1 MTVMDPLHIVCPHCH
16 KTNRVAQAAMGSA
29 PHCGS
34 CHQAL
39 FTGEPVQLDA
49 DSFAKHEGRSHIP
62 VVVDFWAPWCGY
74 CRRIAPAVEA
84 LADEL
89 DGRIRVAGVN
99 VDDAPDV
106 AARFGVNTIP
116 TLLLFKDGR
125 LLGRPFVG
133 PRSQADIR
141 EYLSANGVL

>member
-1 MTVMDPLHIVCPHCH
+1 MNKNPL
-16 KTNRVAQAAMGSA
+16 TSA
-29 PHCGS
+29 NFDQTIANGVT
-34 CHQAL
+34 L
-39 FTGEPVQLDA
+39 
-49 DSFAKHEGRSHIP
+49 
-62 VVVDFWAPWCGY
+62 VDLWAPWCGY
-74 CRRIAPAVEA
+74 CCRIAPAVEA

>member
-1 MTVMDPLHIVCPHCH
+1 MLFITGPLYSGKRTFAAQFGGRQIYEVQDRAAEMTEL
-16 KTNRVAQAAMGSA
+16 Q
-29 PHCGS
+29 
-34 CHQAL
+34 
-39 FTGEPVQLDA
+39 
-49 DSFAKHEGRSHIP
+49 
-62 VVVDFWAPWCGY
+62 
-74 CRRIAPAVEA
+74 A

>member
-1 MTVMDPLHIVCPHCH
+1 MNKNPL
-16 KTNRVAQAAMGSA
+16 TSA
-29 PHCGS
+29 NFDQTIANGVT
-34 CHQAL
+34 L
-39 FTGEPVQLDA
+39 
-49 DSFAKHEGRSHIP
+49 
-62 VVVDFWAPWCGY
+62 VDLWAPWCGY

-89 DGRIRVAGVN
+89 DGRIRVA
-99 VDDAPDV
+99 
-106 AARFGVNTIP
+106 GVNTIP

>member
-1 MTVMDPLHIVCPHCH
+1 MNKNPL
-16 KTNRVAQAAMGSA
+16 TSA
-29 PHCGS
+29 NFDQTIANGVT
-34 CHQAL
+34 L
-39 FTGEPVQLDA
+39 
-49 DSFAKHEGRSHIP
+49 
-62 VVVDFWAPWCGY
+62 VDLWAPWCGY
-74 CRRIAPAVEA
+74 CRRIGPAYEK
-84 LADEL
+84 
-89 DGRIRVAGVN
+89 I

>member
-1 MTVMDPLHIVCPHCH
+1 MNKNPL
-16 KTNRVAQAAMGSA
+16 TSA
-29 PHCGS
+29 NFDQTIANGVT
-34 CHQAL
+34 L
-39 FTGEPVQLDA
+39 
-49 DSFAKHEGRSHIP
+49 
-62 VVVDFWAPWCGY
+62 VDLWAPWCGY

-116 TLLLFKDGR
+116 YLVIFKDGKKVNE
-125 LLGRPFVG
+125 FVG
-133 PRSQADIR
+133 MRQA
-141 EYLSANGVL
+141 NVLVDALNAAK

>member
-1 MTVMDPLHIVCPHCH
+1 MNTRISACPGCGAR
-16 KTNRVAQAAMGSA
+16 NRVPAVAAGLPRCA
-29 PHCGS
+29 KCGAS
-34 CHQAL
+34 LPWIVEAEDTDFGRISDSSRL
-39 FTGEPVQLDA
+39 PVL
-49 DSFAKHEGRSHIP
+49 
-62 VVVDFWAPWCGY
+62 VDLWAPWCGY

>member
-1 MTVMDPLHIVCPHCH
+1 MNKNPL
-16 KTNRVAQAAMGSA
+16 TSA
-29 PHCGS
+29 NFDQTIANGVT
-34 CHQAL
+34 L
-39 FTGEPVQLDA
+39 
-49 DSFAKHEGRSHIP
+49 
-62 VVVDFWAPWCGY
+62 VDLWAPWCGY
-74 CRRIAPAVEA
+74 CRRIAPAV
-84 LADEL
+84 D
-89 DGRIRVAGVN
+89 

>member
-1 MTVMDPLHIVCPHCH
+1 MVRLLP
-16 KTNRVAQAAMGSA
+16 
-29 PHCGS
+29 
-34 CHQAL
+34 
-39 FTGEPVQLDA
+39 
-49 DSFAKHEGRSHIP
+49 
-62 VVVDFWAPWCGY
+62 
-74 CRRIAPAVEA
+74 
-84 LADEL
+84 
-89 DGRIRVAGVN
+89 
-99 VDDAPDV
+99 PDV

>member
-1 MTVMDPLHIVCPHCH
+1 MVRLLPPD
-16 KTNRVAQAAMGSA
+16 R
-29 PHCGS
+29 
-34 CHQAL
+34 
-39 FTGEPVQLDA
+39 
-49 DSFAKHEGRSHIP
+49 
-62 VVVDFWAPWCGY
+62 
-74 CRRIAPAVEA
+74 PAVEA

-125 LLGRPFVG
+125 LLGRPLWDRV
-133 PRSQADIR
+133 PRQTSGNICRPTAYCKTRRQP
-141 EYLSANGVL
+141 

>member
-1 MTVMDPLHIVCPHCH
+1 MVRLLPPAGP
-16 KTNRVAQAAMGSA
+16 RSGAAGA
-29 PHCGS
+29 G
-34 CHQAL
+34 
-39 FTGEPVQLDA
+39 TGGA
-49 DSFAKHEGRSHIP
+49 GDSGQ
-62 VVVDFWAPWCGY
+62 
-74 CRRIAPAVEA
+74 A

>member
-1 MTVMDPLHIVCPHCH
+1 MSAFNVTKENF
-16 KTNRVAQAAMGSA
+16 KTEVLEAK
-29 PHCGS
+29 
-34 CHQAL
+34 
-39 FTGEPVQLDA
+39 TPVL
-49 DSFAKHEGRSHIP
+49 
-62 VVVDFWAPWCGY
+62 VDFWAPWCGY

>member
-1 MTVMDPLHIVCPHCH
+1 MNKNPL
-16 KTNRVAQAAMGSA
+16 TSA
-29 PHCGS
+29 NFDQTIANGVT
-34 CHQAL
+34 L
-39 FTGEPVQLDA
+39 
-49 DSFAKHEGRSHIP
+49 
-62 VVVDFWAPWCGY
+62 VDLWAPWCGY

-99 VDDAPDV
+99 VDDARMSPHGSASTPSPRCCCSRT
-106 AARFGVNTIP
+106 AACWAG
-116 TLLLFKDGR
+116 
-125 LLGRPFVG
+125 PFVG

>member
-1 MTVMDPLHIVCPHCH
+1 MNSRISACPGCGAR
-16 KTNRVAQAAMGSA
+16 NRVPPVAAGLPRCAKCRASLPWIVEA
-29 PHCGS
+29 EDTDFGRIS
-34 CHQAL
+34 DSSRL
-39 FTGEPVQLDA
+39 PVL
-49 DSFAKHEGRSHIP
+49 
-62 VVVDFWAPWCGY
+62 VDLWAPWCGY